1 MILAF
6 EYNARE
12 KKNEVQS
19 IPNVQ
24 KKFIAFKKG
33 IVTVTNIVRGDDSW
47 DL

>member
-1 MILAF
+1 MKYKA
-6 EYNARE
+6 
-12 KKNEVQS
+12 
-19 IPNVQ
+19 NVQ